1 MEKLNFFFRKLGL
14 FIPPILHIFYLREIR
29 NYYFS
34 FGFNKKYQIDIP
46 SSNFKRH
53 AFVNKAVSLFERC
66 KYLEIGTQKNDLFDS
81 IPLPMSDKFGVDPF
95 SGGNFRMTSDIFFK
109 KNKHINFDVVF
120 VDGLHEYLTC
130 QRDVIN
136 SMSQLKKGGIIFI
149 DDLLPRNKY
158 EAKVPR
164 KQNYWTGDPWKVAVE
179 LIRSKNV
186 IFKIVNV
193 SSGIG
198 ILKLKDNFKYICLPD
213 LVDASYADF
222 LEYYKEFPLI
232 TSEEALEFIAEK

>member
-1 MEKLNFFFRKLGL
+1 MKNFYRKISL
-14 FIPPILHIFYLREIR
+14 FIPPVMYISFLRELK
-29 NYYFS
+29 NYFFS
-34 FGFNKKYQIDIP
+34 FGGSKRYQINIP

-53 AFVNKAVSLFERC
+53 AFVNKAVGLFDRC
-66 KYLEIGTQKNDLFDS
+66 KYLEIGTQRNDLFDS
-81 IPLPMSDKFGVDPF
+81 VPLPMSDKYGVDPF
-95 SGGNFRMTSDIFFK
+95 SGGNFRMTSDEFFS
-109 KNKHINFDVVF
+109 KNKHFNFDVIF
-120 VDGLHEYLTC
+120 VDGLHEYLAC

-136 SMSQLKKGGIIFI
+136 SMNSLKEGGIIFI

-158 EAKVPR
+158 EEKVPR
-164 KQNYWTGDPWKVAVE
+164 KQEYWTGDLWKVAVE

-198 ILKLKDNFKYICLPD
+198 ILKLKDNFEYICMPE
-213 LVDASYADF
+213 LVGSAYEDF

-232 TSEEALEFIAEK
+232 DPEEALEFIAGK